1 MYEHGFIRG
10 SLINGGRTMET
21 PQMKAWKGKEI
32 KSQATGN
39 QLCEQNLM
47 FKNRGH

>member
-1 MYEHGFIRG
+1 
-10 SLINGGRTMET
+10 MET